1 MSTLPTNIVG
11 TVLQSTLVQRQV
23 SASRDTERASSAVD
37 LRQQATI
44 IDEKGSTVET
54 TDGDTQ
60 VYSDA
65 EGTGSQLEIND
76 SQSALTRAQVNRL
89 GALYDYY
96 IRLADFEKSIGKA
109 PDKYIRYAEEIHGDS

>member
-23 SASRDTERASSAVD
+23 STVRDKEKASSAVD

-60 VYSDA
+60 VYTDA
-65 EGTGSQLEIND
+65 EGTGSQGRPFSEQEQPD
-76 SQSALTRAQVNRL
+76 QPT
-89 GALYDYY
+89 D
-96 IRLADFEKSIGKA
+96 EKS
-109 PDKYIRYAEEIHGDS
+109 PPEGDEGTHLDIEA

>member
-23 SASRDTERASSAVD
+23 STVRDTEKASSAVD

-60 VYSDA
+60 VHTDA
-65 EGTGSQLEIND
+65 EGAGSQGRPFSD
-76 SQSALTRAQVNRL
+76 
-89 GALYDYY
+89 
-96 IRLADFEKSIGKA
+96 
-109 PDKYIRYAEEIHGDS
+109 EEQPEQPTDQDRPPEGDEGTHLDIEA

>member
-65 EGTGSQLEIND
+65 EGTGSQGRPFSGQEQPDQPADQD
-76 SQSALTRAQVNRL
+76 SPP
-89 GALYDYY
+89 
-96 IRLADFEKSIGKA
+96 E
-109 PDKYIRYAEEIHGDS
+109 GDEGTHIDIEA

>member
-23 SASRDTERASSAVD
+23 STVRDTERASATVD

-60 VYSDA
+60 IYSDA
-65 EGTGSQLEIND
+65 EGTGSQGRPFSSEE
-76 SQSALTRAQVNRL
+76 QPEET
-89 GALYDYY
+89 
-96 IRLADFEKSIGKA
+96 
-109 PDKYIRYAEEIHGDS
+109 AEQKTTPEGDEGTILDIEA